1 MALDITTPEQYI
13 QIHDCKPL
21 TPNEL
26 NYGKNKLRISN
37 TDEFLP
43 WEEIYTR
50 IAAGMDMENIA
61 EIYGQGRK
69 IALWAIRDQIKFIP
83 EVASLVDDEITQ
95 RRKMAAISEESPQAA
110 STIQEMANEY
120 APDVAKDIVIFAQ
133 KLIKEATDDL
143 TRPKRTTLDLVNL
156 SKAVQTASDT
166 LGTTQRHASQA
177 SGPQATVLTGG
188 WTFTLDTPPD
198 QLEIIDTEALP
209 HEPNDSPA

>member
-1 MALDITTPEQYI
+1 METTSDITTPEQYI

-26 NYGKNKLRISN
+26 NYGKAKLRISN
-37 TDEFLP
+37 ADELLP

-50 IAAGMDMENIA
+50 IAAGMDMEHIA

-69 IALWAIRDQIKFIP
+69 IALWAIKDQIKFIP
-83 EVASLVDDEITQ
+83 EVSALVDNEITQ
-95 RRKMAAISEESPQAA
+95 RRKMAALQDESPTAA

-120 APDVAKDIVIFAQ
+120 APDVAKDIVTFAQ
-133 KLIKEATDDL
+133 KAIQAAIKDID
-143 TRPKRTTLDLVNL
+143 RPKRTTLDLVNL
-156 SKAVQTASDT
+156 TKAVQTASDT

-177 SGPQATVLTGG
+177 QGAQATVLTGG

-198 QLEIIDTEALP
+198 QLEIIEAETLP
-209 HEPNDSPA
+209 HE